1 MTAVRTGVGKS
12 GISSRIW
19 RRLRER
25 GIRAV
30 DIRHPMP
37 YRDLSRMRVERY
49 ASLEDLDVLGATIE
63 EREEYEHL
71 IELGA
76 VVFAGVDYADI
87 LAAAE
92 KEAQV
97 VIWDG
102 GNNDMP
108 FIKPDLDIVAL
119 DPHRPGHERLYH
131 PGEANFLRGD
141 VLVVNKVDSADPENV
156 AQSCDAAARFNPDA
170 TVIQTKSATYA
181 EDGERMRGKRVL
193 AIEDGPTVTH
203 GGMAFG
209 AAALAARE
217 YGAAELV
224 DPRPWAV
231 GSIRDSFANYPHL
244 TEVLP
249 AVGYSEEQL
258 RDLEAT
264 IAAVPCDV
272 VAVGTPIDLGRLVKI
287 EQPSVRVTYRVED
300 ASEPTLDDI
309 VDAFLEEHGLEA
321 SRRPRAASGCEAR
334 PPTGLQPSQLRAPD
348 DVASHRAHLLE
359 RTLAVARRKVDG
371 SAPVLDDGH
380 LEAQVPARRVPCTSR
395 SSRSQARTPRST
407 RTFRALRKS
416 VETRRLEVVV
426 VEERAVG
433 VDPRIGAL
441 VHDVV
446 RRRPRSARMER
457 RARCVLDAVRG
468 PENLLDPAQVHH
480 VARRVTGMV
489 HGEAPV
495 VRRGAS
501 PASRPRARTGP

>member
-1 MTAVRTGVGKS
+1 MSASNPRRIVIMGAAGRDFHNFQMRYRQDPSTRVVAFTATQIPGIDCRTYPADLAGELYPEGIPIVGEQELPRLIAEENVDAVIFAYSDIAHVDVMHKASLVLALGPDFELLGSDKTMLAANVPVISVTAVRTGVGKS

-19 RRLRER
+19 QRLRAR

-49 ASLEDLDVLGATIE
+49 ASLEDLDKLGATIE

-76 VVFAGVDYADI
+76 VIFAGVDYADI
-87 LAAAE
+87 LEAAE

-141 VLVVNKVDSADPENV
+141 VLVINKVDSATAENV
-156 AQSCDAAARFNPDA
+156 TALVKTAERFNPKA
-170 TVIQTKSATYA
+170 RIVLTKSATHA
-181 EDGERMRGKRVL
+181 PNGELMRGKRVL

-217 YGAAELV
+217 FGAAELV

-231 GSIRDSFANYPHL
+231 GSIRKAFEDYPHL
-244 TEVLP
+244 TEALP
-249 AVGYSEEQL
+249 AVGYSEAQL

-264 IAAVPCDV
+264 IAAAPADV
-272 VAVGTPIDLGRLVKI
+272 VAVGTPIDLGRLIKI
-287 EQPSVRVTYRVED
+287 DKPSVRVTYGVED
-300 ASEPTLDDI
+300 ASEPGLDAI
-309 VDAFLEEHGLEA
+309 VDEFLGQHGL
-321 SRRPRAASGCEAR
+321 
-334 PPTGLQPSQLRAPD
+334 
-348 DVASHRAHLLE
+348 V
-359 RTLAVARRKVDG
+359 
-371 SAPVLDDGH
+371 
-380 LEAQVPARRVPCTSR
+380 
-395 SSRSQARTPRST
+395 
-407 RTFRALRKS
+407 
-416 VETRRLEVVV
+416 
-426 VEERAVG
+426 
-433 VDPRIGAL
+433 
-441 VHDVV
+441 
-446 RRRPRSARMER
+446 
-457 RARCVLDAVRG
+457 
-468 PENLLDPAQVHH
+468 
-480 VARRVTGMV
+480 
-489 HGEAPV
+489 
-495 VRRGAS
+495 
-501 PASRPRARTGP
+501 